1 MEAQTNICQSSNRGA
16 TTQPS
21 EKFSN
26 ETVPPPK
33 EIRTNDA
40 SHKHENT
47 DVKEATLSISEH
59 ERKSI
64 PPQMFHTKNAE
75 IDSSNVRD
83 KGQDQPF
90 STPALHQRQRSLP
103 ASQDAT
109 DCSLQLEIPGNRV
122 VSTIKSTS
130 SQVNTEEA
138 TKSDL
143 RGGHVTV
150 IQLNT
155 TIDESS
161 NVAFT
166 SKTDTKISTIP
177 PNESSTI
184 SSNNAINSS
193 QSKPMIPL
201 LPKPPGRDNKTAKI
215 RQHNPI
221 LQPTPV
227 ISNQMVANNPTIE
240 LIRNTQNKNEP
251 GQKTVKL
258 SDNSTDVFKSKSLPR
273 GMPSDF
279 ESLSSEN
286 SLHSMVAPKS
296 TNTSQQPYNDSYD
309 MGTADTMPSL
319 NPFPAPHTI
328 SNNTKPCKREL
339 DIEEKRI
346 EELQLELLRVK
357 FENEE
362 LEQYKKELE
371 WRKRSERKEMEEL
384 REEMATMQTLYQY
397 RTYSVDSSENSSDEG
412 SDKENVR
419 EEAEELTKVLSDLKR
434 ENRELEEKRSELCQ
448 KIQDERSA
456 CIQLRVQIKV
466 EQERIGRKRR
476 GSSYVQ

>member
-1 MEAQTNICQSSNRGA
+1 MYITAFVTA
-16 TTQPS
+16 
-21 EKFSN
+21 
-26 ETVPPPK
+26 
-33 EIRTNDA
+33 
-40 SHKHENT
+40 HKHDRTVTT
-47 DVKEATLSISEH
+47 DVKAATLSILEQ
-59 ERKSI
+59 EKKSMH
-64 PPQMFHTKNAE
+64 PQVFYKQNAE
-75 IDSSNVRD
+75 IDTSNLRD
-83 KGQDQPF
+83 KAQDQTF
-90 STPALHQRQRSLP
+90 STSALHQRQRSLP
-103 ASQDAT
+103 ASQEAT

-122 VSTIKSTS
+122 VSTTKSTS
-130 SQVNTEEA
+130 SQINTDEA

-155 TIDESS
+155 TTDESP

-166 SKTDTKISTIP
+166 SKTEPKISTIP
-177 PNESSTI
+177 PNDSSTI
-184 SSNNAINSS
+184 SISNAINNS

-201 LPKPPGRDNKTAKI
+201 LPKPPGRDNMTAKI

-221 LQPTPV
+221 LQPTPA
-227 ISNQMVANNPTIE
+227 ISNQMVVNNPTIE
-240 LIRNTQNKNEP
+240 LIRNTQNKYDP
-251 GQKTVKL
+251 GQKSVNL
-258 SDNSTDVFKSKSLPR
+258 SDSSTDIFKSKSLPR

-279 ESLSSEN
+279 ESMSSEN

-296 TNTSQQPYNDSYD
+296 TNTSQKPYNDSSD
-309 MGTADTMPSL
+309 MGTGDTMPSL
-319 NPFPAPHTI
+319 NPFPASQTI
-328 SNNTKPCKREL
+328 SYNNKPCMGEI

-346 EELQLELLRVK
+346 EELQLELLRAK

-362 LEQYKKELE
+362 LEAYKKELE

-434 ENRELEEKRSELCQ
+434 ENRELEEKRAELCQ

-466 EQERIGRKRR
+466 EQERIERKRR
-476 GSSYVQ
+476 GSSYV